1 MMESKRLR
9 LPFGIATQIV
19 ALASLSVLLGVA
31 LVIAAVVLIFDPPSE
46 QESPAYGAARVNDIT
61 HFVRAARDLD
71 AVESVLSNVR
81 DSGIN
86 VVIVPL
92 AALAPAKRGGK
103 DAPWTSQLVRRQ
115 LAAQRDITVLNGLRY
130 GDGPPTQI
138 IVQVDAERALV
149 FEDVPRPNIWPLLLK
164 PTVVVLF
171 IVVIM
176 ALLLSIYVARAI
188 IRPLSE
194 VARAAAAF
202 GRSTDAHEIL
212 SGRGPK
218 EIVLVSRALDE
229 MRARIR
235 TLLDDRTR
243 MLAAISHDLRTPL
256 TRLRLRS
263 ERIGQADLRTA
274 MLRDIDQVSRMLN
287 ETLDYLRDDSKAEGA
302 SRIELSSLLDTI
314 CCDFSDVG
322 YAVSYDGP
330 DRLVCE
336 CRPRALTR
344 AVTNVVENAVK
355 YGSTVVVS
363 LGVSADGTIAIEV
376 ADDGPG
382 IPPALQA
389 RALEPFV
396 KLDQARS
403 ASGAGFGLGLSIAQ
417 EIMKK
422 HDGSIAL
429 TPNDPNGLRVR
440 LLLPLRA
447 LPPAGVTAQPITK
460 VA

>member
-1 MMESKRLR
+1 MMEFRGLR

-31 LVIAAVVLIFDPPSE
+31 LVITTVMLIFDPPSE
-46 QESPAYGAARVNDIT
+46 QESPTYGVVRVIDIT
-61 HFVRAARDLD
+61 HFVRATKDSD
-71 AVESVLSNVR
+71 AIESVLSSAR

-86 VVIVPL
+86 VAIVPL
-92 AALAPAKRGGK
+92 AALASARRSGN
-103 DAPWTSQLVRRQ
+103 DAPWTSQLARRQ
-115 LAAQRDITVLNGLRY
+115 LAAQRDITVLNGVRY
-130 GDGPPTQI
+130 ADGPPTQI
-138 IVQVDAERALV
+138 IVQVDALRALV
-149 FEDVPRPNIWPLLLK
+149 FDDVPRPSIWPLLLK
-164 PTVVVLF
+164 PTVVVL
-171 IVVIM
+171 IVVAFM
-176 ALLLSIYVARAI
+176 ALLLSIYAARAI
-188 IRPLSE
+188 IRPLSD
-194 VARAAAAF
+194 VARAATAF
-202 GRSTDAHEIL
+202 GRSPDAHESL
-212 SGRGPK
+212 TGRGPR
-218 EIVLVSRALDE
+218 EIVQVSEALNE

-235 TLLDDRTR
+235 ALLDDRTR

-263 ERIGQADLRTA
+263 ERIAQLELRNA
-274 MLRDIDQVSRMLN
+274 MLRDIDQVSRMLD
-287 ETLDYLRDDSKAEGA
+287 ETLDYLRDDSKAEQL
-302 SRIELSSLLDTI
+302 SRIELSSLLETI

-322 YAVSYDGP
+322 HAVSYDGP

-336 CRPRALTR
+336 CRPRALAR

-355 YGSTVVVS
+355 HGTDVVVS
-363 LGVSADGTIAIEV
+363 LALSADGAIAIEV

-403 ASGAGFGLGLSIAQ
+403 ASGSGFGLGLSIAH
-417 EIMKK
+417 EILKK

-429 TPNDPNGLRVR
+429 MPNEPRGLRVR
-440 LLLPLRA
+440 LSLPLRVA
-447 LPPAGVTAQPITK
+447 APVAAADRPAK